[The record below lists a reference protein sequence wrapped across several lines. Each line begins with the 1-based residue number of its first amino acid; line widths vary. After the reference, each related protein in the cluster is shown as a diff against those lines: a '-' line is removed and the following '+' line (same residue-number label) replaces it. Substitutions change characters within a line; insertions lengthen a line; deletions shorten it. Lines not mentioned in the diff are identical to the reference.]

1 MLKRSF
7 LQPFALPFAVL
18 AAFAGVVSLAGCKST
33 QLAPLQVSLPTSAA
47 PTQPPQPARLVVVDQ
62 RPQHHA
68 LRLHYNK
75 KPAQFATLEQP
86 VTTLI
91 RQQLAPY
98 FEHQAEHS
106 LLLQL
111 TVDQGLCVAEQSF
124 SKHSMN
130 CTFVFD
136 VAARLPSGAWAKT
149 YTAKRSREGQFSLKT
164 EYAQTDIAFVLHSAL
179 HEFIND
185 PTFQAWLAQHTQD
198 KP

>member
-7 LQPFALPFAVL
+7 LQPFALPFAAL
-18 AAFAGVVSLAGCKST
+18 AAFAAVFSLTGCQST

-68 LRLHYNK
+68 LRLHHKK

-98 FEHQAEHS
+98 FQHQGDHS

-111 TVDQGLCVAEQSF
+111 TVDQGLCVAEESF
-124 SKHSMN
+124 SRHNMN
-130 CTFVFD
+130 CAFVLD
-136 VAARLPSGAWAKT
+136 VVARLPSSAWTKT
-149 YTAKRSREGQFSLKT
+149 YTAKRSREGKFSLKPD
-164 EYAQTDIAFVLHSAL
+164 YVQTDIAFVLNNAL
-179 HEFIND
+179 QEFIND
-185 PTFQAWLAQHTQD
+185 PTFQAWLEQNKQD